1 MDLRLLSQG
10 HLQSARSTA
19 CDSYYICP
27 VCMTLMMDDQLPGSA
42 PRLLAWLTRATR
54 RGRDAQVHA
63 LGLENSRDAVPMS
76 VFWLV
81 PQYAIIGAAE
91 ILVNIGA
98 RTSAR
103 RHGYGRVRA
112 GLGGARRSQ
121 SRQRLRRA
129 AGGLACAPGAVEVGG
144 GIGLLRHARRL
155 RPGMHVAS
163 MPQGACASRRS
174 IASAYT
180 GAGRASTCYLPVLD
194 KARP

>member
-10 HLQSARSTA
+10 HLQSAGRTA
-19 CDSYYICP
+19 CDSHHTCP
-27 VCMTLMMDDQLPGSA
+27 VCTTLVMDDQLPGSA

-103 RHGYGRVRA
+103 RHGYGRVRVGFWRRQALAEPAAPAARCWRACMCA
-112 GLGGARRSQ
+112 GRRGGRGRDRALTARAPLA
-121 SRQRLRRA
+121 SRHACCQHA
-129 AGGLACAPGAVEVGG
+129 AGRMRKPQEHCISVHRCRACLNVLFACA
-144 GIGLLRHARRL
+144 
-155 RPGMHVAS
+155 
-163 MPQGACASRRS
+163 
-174 IASAYT
+174 
-180 GAGRASTCYLPVLD
+180 
-194 KARP
+194 